1 MCHCENQLRH
11 ADNDCKNSFIIQ
23 VMPQVKGLLLFKA
36 AAGSTDNQEQL
47 LLWNLPQRVVVRV
60 TVVLV
65 GAVRVAVDDAGLSVR
80 GPASVSDAEVR
91 EKLLLQV
98 QWIFLWR
105 RKGNIY

>member
-1 MCHCENQLRH
+1 M
-11 ADNDCKNSFIIQ
+11 
-23 VMPQVKGLLLFKA
+23 
-36 AAGSTDNQEQL
+36 
-47 LLWNLPQRVVVRV
+47 RV

-98 QWIFLWR
+98 Q
-105 RKGNIY
+105 